1 MKAVAQV
8 LLTRVEEVMKV
19 SRSLAESGN
28 NQDLEM
34 IDSMI
39 STLYSYL
46 ITLSRRKR
54 LPMQARKSP
63 VRGFRSCK
71 RSIDKR
77 NTIRKG
83 INGIN
88 PDQRPAKLTRL
99 LVAGLPTH
107 QGAKIM
113 SVS

>member
-39 STLYSYL
+39 STGSHGQVMVV
-46 ITLSRRKR
+46 IFVEKDRK
-54 LPMQARKSP
+54 
-63 VRGFRSCK
+63 
-71 RSIDKR
+71 
-77 NTIRKG
+77 
-83 INGIN
+83 
-88 PDQRPAKLTRL
+88 
-99 LVAGLPTH
+99 
-107 QGAKIM
+107 
-113 SVS
+113 